1 MSPVDMSVF
10 QSVSSYRAFTPEDW
24 SVLSNVLVEKHVPAG
39 EKVFM
44 ENDPGDGFYWIRS
57 GKVRIS
63 RMVVSQE
70 KRSKQEQLLALLT
83 SGNIFGEMALVDGAA
98 RSADASA
105 ENDTVVYYLAHPDY
119 EKLKKDHPS
128 TALRIQDVLVQ
139 TLSSRIRAVNR
150 SFEVI
155 QFWVS

>member
-1 MSPVDMSVF
+1 MPSVDLSIF
-10 QSVSSYRAFTPEDW
+10 QTAAAYRAFTPEDW
-24 SVLSNVLVEKHVPAG
+24 ATLSNILTEKNIPAG
-39 EKVFM
+39 EKVFK

-63 RMVVSQE
+63 KMVVSAE
-70 KRSKQEQLLALLT
+70 KKVKQEHLLALLT
-83 SGNIFGEMALVDGAA
+83 SGNIFGEMALVDKAP
-98 RSADASA
+98 RSADAIA
-105 ENDTVVYYLAHPDY
+105 ENDTVVYYLSQDAY
-119 EKLKKDHPS
+119 ESLKKDHPT
-128 TALRIQDVLVQ
+128 TALRIQDVLTQ